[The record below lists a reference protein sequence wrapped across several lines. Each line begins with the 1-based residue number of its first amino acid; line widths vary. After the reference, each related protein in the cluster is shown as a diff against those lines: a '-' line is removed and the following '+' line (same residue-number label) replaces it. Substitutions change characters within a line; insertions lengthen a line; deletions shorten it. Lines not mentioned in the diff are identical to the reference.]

1 VKWLEKDMGLMIDS
15 VAELGVPAPLTP
27 VSRQLFREAIEK
39 GYGEDDICGSIR
51 VLEVLSGCQVSAP
64 AAKKA
69 Q

>member
-1 VKWLEKDMGLMIDS
+1 
-15 VAELGVPAPLTP
+15 LTTL
-27 VSRQLFREAIEK
+27 SRQLFREAIEK

-51 VLEVLSGCQVSAP
+51 VLEEQSGCQVSAP